1 MFSLLQWSWFIS
13 EKKCKST
20 GEQWHLKGSSRLLRD
35 KTQGK
40 KPQTENCNKLIIFKG
55 NYQMSPLCPRD
66 TYLHYFPQQNH
77 PCQRIPGAPKHKEM
91 STAVM
96 KRERQLPR
104 PCHTSLLLTTG
115 ATQGCA
121 NQRREMRHFH
131 KVAKKAT
138 ENKGNMYLC
147 CHKRIQTSLIENMSA
162 GSAHTPG
169 FSAFLSLCILCD
181 GPQPWADSE
190 TGRQYNWNS
199 ITWREMGTILSTLTP
214 NHYFWLWCSFYISF
228 SDNQTV

>member
-1 MFSLLQWSWFIS
+1 
-13 EKKCKST
+13 
-20 GEQWHLKGSSRLLRD
+20 
-35 KTQGK
+35 
-40 KPQTENCNKLIIFKG
+40 
-55 NYQMSPLCPRD
+55 MSPLCPRD

-91 STAVM
+91 SMAVM

-115 ATQGCA
+115 STQACT

-147 CHKRIQTSLIENMSA
+147 CHKRIQTSLI
-162 GSAHTPG
+162 
-169 FSAFLSLCILCD
+169 
-181 GPQPWADSE
+181 
-190 TGRQYNWNS
+190 
-199 ITWREMGTILSTLTP
+199 
-214 NHYFWLWCSFYISF
+214 
-228 SDNQTV
+228 